1 MEEWGVSAGDPHDSV
16 CQDQELTSAGMLGR
30 GKARDS
36 ASKQAALEKG
46 PAESGVGRVNGPG
59 CHVRGVGGI

>member
-1 MEEWGVSAGDPHDSV
+1 MEEWGVSAGAHHGSV

-36 ASKQAALEKG
+36 ASEQAALEKG
-46 PAESGVGRVNGPG
+46 PAESWEG
-59 CHVRGVGGI
+59 

>member
-1 MEEWGVSAGDPHDSV
+1 MEEWGVSAGAHHGSV

-36 ASKQAALEKG
+36 ASEQAALEKG
-46 PAESGVGRVNGPG
+46 PA
-59 CHVRGVGGI
+59 